1 MAGDVRDEG
10 RRMGL
15 GLQCAASYQR
25 HAHSEKG
32 GRRRKKRAS
41 LDETCYG
48 DLADQNSGI

>member
-32 GRRRKKRAS
+32 GRRRKKERRWMKRVT
-41 LDETCYG
+41 E
-48 DLADQNSGI
+48 I